1 MTYLGS
7 IFKSKDI
14 TLPTKVHL
22 VKAMVFPVVIYGC
35 ESCPVKNAEQQE
47 LCFWT
52 VVLEKTLE
60 SPLDCKGIQ
69 PINPKG
75 NQPWIFTGRTDA
87 QPEAPMLR
95 PSDAK
100 NWLIRKHPD
109 AGKDWRREEK
119 GVTEGEMVGWHHRCN
134 IHEFEQAPGKL
145 VMDREAWHAAVH
157 GLAKSQT
164 WLSDWTELNWL
175 TYSGNLLYTSWKPNP
190 REVSVQSLFYIH
202 CYLGSL
208 SINIL

>member
-87 QPEAPMLR
+87 QSEAPMLR

-119 GVTEGEMVGWHHRCN
+119 GVTEGEMVGRHHRCN